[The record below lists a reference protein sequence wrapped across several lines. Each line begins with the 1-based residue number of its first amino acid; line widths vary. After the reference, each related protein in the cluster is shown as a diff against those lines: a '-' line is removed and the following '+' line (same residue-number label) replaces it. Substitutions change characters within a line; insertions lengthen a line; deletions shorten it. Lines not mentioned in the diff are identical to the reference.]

1 MSKIGRPKKFDK
13 QIWYNMLIPEDLKGN
28 QEFYKYMRKCRD
40 NYIAGK
46 IENIDTEILEK
57 MIPLFIE
64 NKIEIDLKDDEIE
77 RIKRLYEVI
86 KSA

>member
-28 QEFYKYMRKCRD
+28 LEFYKYMRNCRD

-46 IENIDTEILEK
+46 NENIDTEILKK
-57 MIPLFIE
+57 MIPEFIE
-64 NKIEIDLKDDEIE
+64 KGIKLETTTEIE
-77 RIKRLYEVI
+77 DKRIMELIE
-86 KSA
+86 

>member
-28 QEFYKYMRKCRD
+28 QEFYEYMRKCRD

-46 IENIDTEILEK
+46 NFVDKKEDLLKELYEFMTNKTKITKKVTEIDIKL
-57 MIPLFIE
+57 IE
-64 NKIEIDLKDDEIE
+64 KIEEML
-77 RIKRLYEVI
+77 
-86 KSA
+86 